1 MVTPVVFQPGN
12 SVLIGRF
19 NQDHK
24 DLAAIDPASFES
36 AVPLSD
42 SSFVGLSAASAIAG
56 LRTRRDGLLVDAE
69 SAHGLS
75 IRTGDEV
82 EVLLAR
88 GTDHQTLESFHVVGL
103 FERLPGFQGGPNLV
117 ANLTYYEAAT
127 RLTAADFFLLRG
139 RDQTLQAWRPSR
151 QRCARA
157 RARTTR

>member
-1 MVTPVVFQPGN
+1 MAPVVFQPGN
-12 SVLIGRF
+12 AVLVGRF
-19 NQDHK
+19 NQDRK

-42 SSFVGLSAASAIAG
+42 SSFVGLSAASAISG

-82 EVLLAR
+82 DVLLAR

-103 FERLPGFQGGPNLV
+103 FEHLPGFQGGPNLV

-127 RLTAADFFLLRG
+127 RLTAADFFLLRS
-139 RDQTLQAWRPSR
+139 RDQSPAGLAGIEAALRSGPG
-151 QRCARA
+151 
-157 RARTTR
+157 RTTR